1 MTRKRIYQQPRT
13 QVVELRVTNQLL
25 TGSVSTIATMDGT
38 WTEEDLAR
46 EFGSDEFDFGS
57 DEFNFE

>member
-1 MTRKRIYQQPRT
+1 MTKKRIYQQPQT

-25 TGSVSTIATMDGT
+25 TGSVTTTATLDTVWG
-38 WTEEDLAR
+38 EVDLAR
-46 EFGSDEFDFGS
+46 EFGFGN

>member
-1 MTRKRIYQQPRT
+1 MTKKRIYQQPQT

-25 TGSVSTIATMDGT
+25 AGSVSTTATLDTVWG
-38 WTEEDLAR
+38 EVDFAR
-46 EFGSDEFDFGS
+46 EFGFGN